1 MMSTI
6 WFGVIT
12 NENNMSATYRRLLD
26 FKNTSYRIIGK
37 GRDNDDEMII
47 IKFVLVFESPVD
59 FFEYSGGSYNDAF
72 NTIIPVESAVEYID
86 LVKRI
91 TFIESGIHPVTNE
104 IVDDERYFSSD
115 DSDYDTSD
123 AEKEDDDDDDDKSK
137 PWLVLSD
144 GNNDGEEEVEE
155 DDDDDEEAEEDVEVE
170 EESFQTSSQRSFDAS
185 IVFFWVV
192 ISGLFVVNYHPLIGE
207 VFEQLITD
215 EFMPRIQT

>member
-1 MMSTI
+1 MISTI

-12 NENNMSATYRRLLD
+12 NENNMSATYRRLLN

-37 GRDNDDEMII
+37 GRNNDDEMII

-59 FFEYSGGSYNDAF
+59 FFEYSGGSYSDAF
-72 NTIIPVESAVEYID
+72 NTIIPVESALEYID

-115 DSDYDTSD
+115 DSEYDTSD
-123 AEKEDDDDDDDKSK
+123 AEKEDDDDDYDDDDKSK

-144 GNNDGEEEVEE
+144 GNEEEEEE
-155 DDDDDEEAEEDVEVE
+155 DDDDDDEVE
-170 EESFQTSSQRSFDAS
+170 SEEEEEPVQTTSQYGFDAS
-185 IVFFWVV
+185 IAFFWIV

>member
-1 MMSTI
+1 MISTT

-37 GRDNDDEMII
+37 GRNNEDEMII
-47 IKFVLVFESPVD
+47 IKFVLVFETPVD
-59 FFEYSGGSYNDAF
+59 FFEYTGGTYSDAF
-72 NTIIPVESAVEYID
+72 NTIIPVENASEYID

-115 DSDYDTSD
+115 DSEYDSSD
-123 AEKEDDDDDDDKSK
+123 AEKDEDDDEDDDDKSKMWLVLSDGEQEEEDDDDDDD
-137 PWLVLSD
+137 
-144 GNNDGEEEVEE
+144 
-155 DDDDDEEAEEDVEVE
+155 DEE
-170 EESFQTSSQRSFDAS
+170 EESNNDVPPKQSRCDFDAS
-185 IVFFWVV
+185 IAFFWIV

-215 EFMPRIQT
+215 EFTPRFQT

>member
-37 GRDNDDEMII
+37 GRNNDDEMII

-59 FFEYSGGSYNDAF
+59 FFECSGGSYSDAF
-72 NTIIPVESAVEYID
+72 NTIFAVESASEYID

-115 DSDYDTSD
+115 DSEYDTSD
-123 AEKEDDDDDDDKSK
+123 AEKEDDD
-137 PWLVLSD
+137 
-144 GNNDGEEEVEE
+144 EEDAEEE
-155 DDDDDEEAEEDVEVE
+155 DDDEEVE
-170 EESFQTSSQRSFDAS
+170 NEEERVQTPSQRSFDAS
-185 IVFFWVV
+185 ILFFWVV

>member
-1 MMSTI
+1 MISTI

-12 NENNMSATYRRLLD
+12 NENNMSATYRRLLN

-37 GRDNDDEMII
+37 GRNNDDEMII

-59 FFEYSGGSYNDAF
+59 FFEYSGGSYSDVF
-72 NTIIPVESAVEYID
+72 NTIIPVESAAEYID

-115 DSDYDTSD
+115 DSEYDTSD
-123 AEKEDDDDDDDKSK
+123 AEKEDDDDDYDDDDKSK

-144 GNNDGEEEVEE
+144 GNNEEEEE
-155 DDDDDEEAEEDVEVE
+155 DDDDDEVESE
-170 EESFQTSSQRSFDAS
+170 EEEEPVQTTSQYGFDAS
-185 IVFFWVV
+185 IAFFWIV